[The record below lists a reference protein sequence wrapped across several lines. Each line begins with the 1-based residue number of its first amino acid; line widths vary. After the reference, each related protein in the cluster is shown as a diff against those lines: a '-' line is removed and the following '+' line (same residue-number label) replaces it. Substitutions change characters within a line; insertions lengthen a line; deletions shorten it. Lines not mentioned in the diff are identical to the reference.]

1 MLTKE
6 KILRAPKKNYMD
18 KDQLSFFKTQLN
30 ELKKETLK
38 HIKDAKDRLSN
49 PPACSDEVDR
59 AQHEIDS
66 MLFLRIVERES
77 KLLPKIDK
85 ALLRIKAGDYGY
97 CLETGDPIG
106 LERLI
111 SRPTAEFCAEVKS
124 LNEEKEKHFADCYLY
139 DKGLPFV
146 YEKFHF
152 YIIHIHYC
160 QLL

>member
-1 MLTKE
+1 M
-6 KILRAPKKNYMD
+6 
-18 KDQLSFFKTQLN
+18 
-30 ELKKETLK
+30 

-59 AQHEIDS
+59 AQHEIYS

-106 LERLI
+106 LKRLI
-111 SRPTAEFCAEVKS
+111 ARPIAS
-124 LNEEKEKHFADCYLY
+124 LCLDAQERHEKMER
-139 DKGLPFV
+139 
-146 YEKFHF
+146 
-152 YIIHIHYC
+152 IHKDD
-160 QLL
+160 

>member
-85 ALLRIKAGDYGY
+85 ALLRI
-97 CLETGDPIG
+97 CL
-106 LERLI
+106 
-111 SRPTAEFCAEVKS
+111 
-124 LNEEKEKHFADCYLY
+124 LY
-139 DKGLPFV
+139 TSPSPRDS
-146 YEKFHF
+146 
-152 YIIHIHYC
+152 
-160 QLL
+160 

>member
-18 KDQLSFFKTQLN
+18 KDQLSFFKIQLN
-30 ELKKETLK
+30 ELKKETLE
-38 HIKDAKDRLSN
+38 HIKDAKERLSN

-106 LERLI
+106 VERLI

-124 LNEEKEKHFADCYLY
+124 INEEKEKHFAD
-139 DKGLPFV
+139 
-146 YEKFHF
+146 
-152 YIIHIHYC
+152 
-160 QLL
+160 

>member
-59 AQHEIDS
+59 AHHEIDS

-124 LNEEKEKHFADCYLY
+124 INEEKEKHFAD
-139 DKGLPFV
+139 
-146 YEKFHF
+146 
-152 YIIHIHYC
+152 
-160 QLL
+160 

>member
-97 CLETGDPIG
+97 YGYCLETGDPIG

-124 LNEEKEKHFADCYLY
+124 INEEKEKHFAD
-139 DKGLPFV
+139 
-146 YEKFHF
+146 
-152 YIIHIHYC
+152 
-160 QLL
+160 